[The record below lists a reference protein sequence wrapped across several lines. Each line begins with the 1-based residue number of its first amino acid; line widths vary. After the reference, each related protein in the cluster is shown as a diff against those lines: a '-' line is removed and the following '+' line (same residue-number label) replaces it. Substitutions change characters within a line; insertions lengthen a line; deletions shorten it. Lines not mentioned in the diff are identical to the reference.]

1 MAGFFSAPSKVP
13 LLKYPQ
19 AAPPWRGTLSRSERH
34 AAGDAV
40 LGEWRGEWLAASVVA
55 LLPDGG
61 CEVSWHS
68 DGTRTLLAPSQLQCA
83 DALPPPPAVARARL

>member
-1 MAGFFSAPSKVP
+1 M
-13 LLKYPQ
+13 
-19 AAPPWRGTLSRSERH
+19 
-34 AAGDAV
+34 

-83 DALPPPPAVARARL
+83 DALPPPAVARARL